1 MSVVSADR
9 CVRSLFCYLS
19 AYCFYKQK
27 WECFPIKLTVAYV
40 CQKCS
45 KSFSQS
51 DFENS
56 NYCRECG
63 GFLLKNYVV
72 AVPQATSEGAPV
84 ETSKKR
90 GDLARVAENLRRR
103 SEEAKEYE
111 ILPEPAKLRHPQGM
125 GSDGWIL
132 GCELDDALKL
142 KADLML
148 KFEGKS
154 LVEAIHGETLSNE
167 QGECYCIRQNHRI
180 LFKRATVE
188 DCRRRLLLDLK
199 LLPGIGSA
207 RELALKKQGYQ
218 TIENLTGHLKWRK
231 PAAEF
236 LQLVD
241 SMDVMAL
248 EARLRRT
255 LPKSHP
261 LAHYLAGFC
270 RDRDLAIID
279 IETLGLFGRPIIL
292 VGLAEASKRGVC
304 THQFL
309 ARDVSEEA
317 AAIWEL
323 ARRLGS
329 GSAIISFNGRCFDVP
344 FILERM
350 AYYGLGFEEIFENP
364 HFDMLHFARR
374 ALRGKLA
381 SCRLESVEKYLGISR
396 NINVPGALV
405 PEFYDSYQRSGNV
418 GPLVAI
424 VEHNKQDLVTLTHL
438 FCSLYR
444 EWDQ

>member
-1 MSVVSADR
+1 
-9 CVRSLFCYLS
+9 
-19 AYCFYKQK
+19 
-27 WECFPIKLTVAYV
+27 
-40 CQKCS
+40 
-45 KSFSQS
+45 
-51 DFENS
+51 
-56 NYCRECG
+56 
-63 GFLLKNYVV
+63 V
-72 AVPQATSEGAPV
+72 AVPQVTSEADPV
-84 ETSKKR
+84 EASRKN

-103 SEEAKEYE
+103 SEEVKEYE
-111 ILPEPAKLRHPQGM
+111 ILPEPVEFKPPQGM

-154 LVEAIHGETLSNE
+154 LAEAIRGETLSNE
-167 QGECYCIRQNHRI
+167 HGECYCIRQNHRV

-188 DCRRRLLLDLK
+188 DCRRRLLLDLR
-199 LLPGIGSA
+199 LLPGIGPA
-207 RELALKKQGYQ
+207 RERALKQQGYH
-218 TIENLTGHLKWRK
+218 TIEDLTGHFKWRK

-236 LQLVD
+236 LRLVG
-241 SMDVMAL
+241 SKDVMAL

-292 VGLAEASKRGVC
+292 VGLAAVSKRGVS
-304 THQFL
+304 TRQFL

-329 GSAIISFNGRCFDVP
+329 GSAFVSFNGRGFDVP
-344 FILERM
+344 FIRERM
-350 AYYGLGFEEIFENP
+350 AYYGLESEEVFENP
-364 HFDMLHFARR
+364 HFDALHFARR

-381 SCRLESVEKYLGISR
+381 SCRLESVEKYLGINRS
-396 NINVPGALV
+396 INVPGALV

-424 VEHNKQDLVTLTHL
+424 VEHNKQDLLTLAQL

>member
-1 MSVVSADR
+1 L
-9 CVRSLFCYLS
+9 LFCCLC

-27 WECFPIKLTVAYV
+27 RECSSIKLTVSYF
-40 CQKCS
+40 CRKCS
-45 KSFSQS
+45 KSYSQN
-51 DFENS
+51 DFETS
-56 NYCRECG
+56 NYCKDCG
-63 GFLLKNYVV
+63 GFLLKKYAV
-72 AVPQATSEGAPV
+72 AVSQADSEAAPARAY
-84 ETSKKR
+84 KKT

-111 ILPEPAKLRHPQGM
+111 IIPQPTKLNRPERM
-125 GSDGWIL
+125 DSDGWIS

-154 LVEAIHGETLSNE
+154 LPEAIHGENISNDH
-167 QGECYCIRQNHRI
+167 GECYCVRQNHRVA
-180 LFKRATVE
+180 FNRATAE

-199 LLPGIGSA
+199 LLPGIGPA
-207 RELALKKQGYQ
+207 RERMLKQQGYR
-218 TIENLTGHLKWRK
+218 TIRDLMGHIKWRK
-231 PAAEF
+231 PAADF
-236 LQLVD
+236 IQLMD
-241 SMDVMAL
+241 SRDVLAL

-304 THQFL
+304 TRQFL

-317 AAIWEL
+317 AVIWAL
-323 ARRLGS
+323 VRRLGS
-329 GSAIISFNGRCFDVP
+329 DSSFVSFNGRCFDIP
-344 FILERM
+344 FIRERI
-350 AYYGLGFEEIFENP
+350 AYYGLGSEEVFENP

-381 SCRLESVEKYLGISR
+381 SCRLESVEKYLGVSR
-396 NINVPGALV
+396 GIDVPGALV

-424 VEHNKQDLVTLTHL
+424 VEHNQQDLVTLAQL
-438 FCSLYR
+438 FCSLYQ
-444 EWDQ
+444 EWDP

>member
-1 MSVVSADR
+1 M
-9 CVRSLFCYLS
+9 
-19 AYCFYKQK
+19 
-27 WECFPIKLTVAYV
+27 TVGYV

-45 KSFSQS
+45 KSFSQK
-51 DFENS
+51 DFETS

-63 GFLLKNYVV
+63 GFLLKKYVV
-72 AVPQATSEGAPV
+72 AVPHVTSEAAPV
-84 ETSKKR
+84 ENSNKR

-103 SEEAKEYE
+103 SEETKEYE
-111 ILPEPAKLRHPQGM
+111 ILPESTEHQHPQEM

-142 KADLML
+142 KADLLL

-154 LVEAIHGETLSNE
+154 LKEAIHGKPLLNE
-167 QGECYCIRQNHRI
+167 HGECYCIRQNHRVP
-180 LFKRATVE
+180 FNRATAE

-199 LLPGIGSA
+199 LLPGIGPA
-207 RELALKKQGYQ
+207 RELALKQQGYR
-218 TIENLTGHLKWRK
+218 TIEDLTGHLKWRK

-236 LQLVD
+236 LRLVD
-241 SMDVMAL
+241 SMDIIAL

-255 LPKSHP
+255 FPKSHP

-292 VGLAEASKRGVC
+292 VGLAQASRSGIC
-304 THQFL
+304 TYQFL

-329 GSAIISFNGRCFDVP
+329 GSAFVSFNGRSFDVP
-344 FILERM
+344 FIRERM
-350 AYYGLGFEEIFENP
+350 AYYGLDSEEVFESP

-381 SCRLESVEKYLGISR
+381 SCRLESVEKYLGINR
-396 NINVPGALV
+396 IINVPGALV

-424 VEHNKQDLVTLTHL
+424 VEHNKQDLVTLAQL

-444 EWDQ
+444 EWDS

>member
-1 MSVVSADR
+1 M
-9 CVRSLFCYLS
+9 
-19 AYCFYKQK
+19 
-27 WECFPIKLTVAYV
+27 TVGYV

-45 KSFSQS
+45 KNFSQS
-51 DFENS
+51 NFETS
-56 NYCRECG
+56 NYCSECG
-63 GFLLKNYVV
+63 GFLLKKYVV
-72 AVPQATSEGAPV
+72 AVPQGAFEAATVGPSRK
-84 ETSKKR
+84 S

-111 ILPEPAKLRHPQGM
+111 ILPEPAKLNRTQGM

-154 LVEAIHGETLSNE
+154 LAEAIHGETISNE
-167 QGECYCIRQNHRI
+167 QGECYCIRQNHRVP
-180 LFKRATVE
+180 FKRATVE
-188 DCRRRLLLDLK
+188 DCRRRMLLDLK
-199 LLPGIGSA
+199 LLPGIGPA
-207 RELALKKQGYQ
+207 WELALKQQGYR
-218 TIENLTGHLKWRK
+218 TIEDLTGHLKWRK
-231 PAAEF
+231 LAAEF
-236 LQLVD
+236 LRLVD
-241 SMDVMAL
+241 SMDVVAL

-304 THQFL
+304 TRQFL

-317 AAIWEL
+317 ATIWEL
-323 ARRLGS
+323 ARRLRS
-329 GSAIISFNGRCFDVP
+329 GSAFVSFNGRCFDVP
-344 FILERM
+344 FIRERM
-350 AYYGLGFEEIFENP
+350 AYYGLGFDEVFENP
-364 HFDMLHFARR
+364 HFDVLHFARR

-381 SCRLESVEKYLGISR
+381 SCRLGSVEKYLGISR
-396 NINVPGALV
+396 SINVPGALV

-424 VEHNKQDLVTLTHL
+424 VEHNKQDLVTLAQL